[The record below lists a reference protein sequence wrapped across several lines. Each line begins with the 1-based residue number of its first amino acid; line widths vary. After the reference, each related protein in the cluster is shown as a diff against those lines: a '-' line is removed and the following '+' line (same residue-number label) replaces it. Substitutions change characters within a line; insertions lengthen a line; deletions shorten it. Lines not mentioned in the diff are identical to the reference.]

1 MASHNILGDKVRVY
15 LRANSKLWQCSTYLE
30 GREWRVSTK
39 TDSLAQAKEFAEDWY
54 LGLRGKLA
62 GLIKTEA
69 TFAIAAKKFEREYA
83 IITEGER
90 RPHILGSVPN
100 PIDDIG
106 S

>member
-1 MASHNILGDKVRVY
+1 M
-15 LRANSKLWQCSTYLE
+15 LE
-30 GREWRVSTK
+30 
-39 TDSLAQAKEFAEDWY
+39 QAKSLAEDWY

>member
-1 MASHNILGDKVRVY
+1 MKSSVGRSTSTGEGASPGIAPPLSKASSIAPAPRKRV
-15 LRANSKLWQCSTYLE
+15 LE
-30 GREWRVSTK
+30 
-39 TDSLAQAKEFAEDWY
+39 QAKSLAEDWY

-83 IITEGER
+83 IITERER